1 MNKVRFFISV
11 LLLPA
16 LLVLIYDFCQMF
28 FSFAGKTDS
37 NIVPFWLGI
46 IVYILFQIIFF
57 KPMMTYVFGHEF
69 THALVG
75 LISGAKIKKFK
86 VSQNKGSVSLTK
98 DNIFITL
105 SPYFV
110 PLYTIAIIIFY
121 YCLLGWFFDISK
133 IRSYFLFFSGV
144 SLAFHYA
151 LTFYAI
157 KIGQE
162 DMKIYGKFFSLF
174 FVVFVNIIVLIV
186 ILTLIFPQFIDI
198 RSFLSSAF
206 DDVVY
211 IYKYIFT
218 GVYKCLAFL
227 KTK

>member
-11 LLLPA
+11 LFLPA
-16 LLVLIYDFCQMF
+16 VIVLVYDFCKLF
-28 FSFAGKTDS
+28 FSFAGETDI

-57 KPMMTYVFGHEF
+57 KPMETYVFGHEF
-69 THALVG
+69 THAIVG
-75 LISGAKIKKFK
+75 IISGAKIKKFK
-86 VSQNKGSVSLTK
+86 VSRNGGSVSLTK
-98 DNIFITL
+98 DNVFITL

-110 PLYTIAIIIFY
+110 PLYTLAIIIIY

-133 IRSYFLFFSGV
+133 LRSYFLFFSGI

-151 LTFYAI
+151 LTFYALR
-157 KIGQE
+157 IGQE
-162 DMKIYGKFFSLF
+162 DMRVYGKFFSFF
-174 FVVFVNIIVLIV
+174 FVSFVNIVVLILV
-186 ILTLIFPQFIDI
+186 LTLIFPEVIDI
-198 RSFLSSAF
+198 RNFFSSVSA
-206 DDVVY
+206 DIMY

-218 GVYKCLAFL
+218 GVYKCLVFL

>member
-16 LLVLIYDFCQMF
+16 VIVLVYDFCKLF
-28 FSFAGKTDS
+28 FSFAGETDI

-57 KPMMTYVFGHEF
+57 KPMETYVFGHEF
-69 THALVG
+69 THAIVG
-75 LISGAKIKKFK
+75 IISGAKIKKFK
-86 VSQNKGSVSLTK
+86 VSRNGGSVSLTK
-98 DNIFITL
+98 DNVFITL

-121 YCLLGWFFDISK
+121 YCFLGWFFDISK
-133 IRSYFLFFSGV
+133 LRSYFLFFSGI

-151 LTFYAI
+151 LTFYAL
-157 KIGQE
+157 KVGQE
-162 DMKIYGKFFSLF
+162 DMKVYGKFFSFF
-174 FVVFVNIIVLIV
+174 FVSFVNIVVLILV
-186 ILTLIFPQFIDI
+186 LTLIFPQYINIKDFA
-198 RSFLSSAF
+198 FSAF
-206 DDVVY
+206 DDIVY
-211 IYKYIFT
+211 VYKYIFT
-218 GVYKCLAFL
+218 GVYKCLVSL

>member
-16 LLVLIYDFCQMF
+16 VIVLVYDFCKLF
-28 FSFAGKTDS
+28 FSFAGETDI

-57 KPMMTYVFGHEF
+57 KPMETYVFGHEF
-69 THALVG
+69 THAIVG
-75 LISGAKIKKFK
+75 IISGAKIKKFK
-86 VSQNKGSVSLTK
+86 VSRNGGSVSLTK
-98 DNIFITL
+98 DNVFITL

-121 YCLLGWFFDISK
+121 YCFLGWFFDISK
-133 IRSYFLFFSGV
+133 LRSYFLFFSGI

-151 LTFYAI
+151 LTFYAL
-157 KIGQE
+157 KVGQE
-162 DMKIYGKFFSLF
+162 DMKVYGKFFSFF
-174 FVVFVNIIVLIV
+174 FVSFVNIVVLILV
-186 ILTLIFPQFIDI
+186 LTLIFPQYINIKDFA
-198 RSFLSSAF
+198 FSAF
-206 DDVVY
+206 DDIVY
-211 IYKYIFT
+211 VYKYIFT
-218 GVYKCLAFL
+218 GVYKCLASL